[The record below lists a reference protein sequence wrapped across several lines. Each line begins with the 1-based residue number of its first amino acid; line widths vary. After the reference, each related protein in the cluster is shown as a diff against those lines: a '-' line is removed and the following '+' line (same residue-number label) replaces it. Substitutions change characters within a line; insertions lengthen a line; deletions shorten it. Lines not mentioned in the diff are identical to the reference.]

1 MYFRAWAQSM
11 QRLTKCLQING
22 IHNSIEKKELSEGRQ
37 CVSNADPRG
46 NRVPTQEK
54 EEEEEKEEKE
64 TEEKEATSLMK
75 KRINPPLLK
84 LELKKAY
91 EFSPGSGL
99 WGGNLPCARYQ
110 KSYMLPFLFFY
121 EVCFCTSWKA
131 KEEKWCNGRDTINLC
146 YLHALFHGSSTNP
159 KDRHT
164 QRHPHENCC
173 CQHQQ
178 L

>member
-1 MYFRAWAQSM
+1 MDK

-46 NRVPTQEK
+46 DRVPTQEK
-54 EEEEEKEEKE
+54 EEEEEKEEEREKE
-64 TEEKEATSLMK
+64 EKEKEATSLMK

-110 KSYMLPFLFFY
+110 KSYMLPFLFF
-121 EVCFCTSWKA
+121 
-131 KEEKWCNGRDTINLC
+131 
-146 YLHALFHGSSTNP
+146 
-159 KDRHT
+159 
-164 QRHPHENCC
+164 
-173 CQHQQ
+173 
-178 L
+178 

>member
-1 MYFRAWAQSM
+1 M

-54 EEEEEKEEKE
+54 EEEEKGEKEEK
-64 TEEKEATSLMK
+64 EKEATSLMK

-91 EFSPGSGL
+91 EFSPGTGL